1 MPPATTREALA
12 ALNAQQR
19 RAVEHGE
26 GPLLVVAG
34 AGTGKTRVITER
46 IRYLLESNPE
56 LAGENILGLTFTD
69 KAAGQ
74 MKSRVVKAVGERA
87 EGTWLSTFHSFC
99 LEKILRVANPDL
111 KILEDI
117 DHWILLRRNMA
128 ELDLKHFR
136 RLAEPGEFLND
147 FLQFFSR
154 CQDELVTPNDF
165 HTHVDNSRQTYL
177 ARRASL
183 DPDVRK
189 LEEEELDRQDELA
202 RVYRVSERLLR
213 ERNLLTFGAQLM
225 QAVQLLRTDAALL
238 QSLRDQFHYILVD
251 EFQDTNI
258 VQLELLW
265 LLAGERR
272 TIVAVGGVGQ

>member
-1 MPPATTREALA
+1 MPPATSRESSLG
-12 ALNAQQR
+12 LNSQQR
-19 RAVEHGE
+19 RAVEHGD

-74 MKSRVVKAVGERA
+74 MKSRVVRAIGERA
-87 EGTWLSTFHSFC
+87 EGIWLSTFHSFC
-99 LEKILRVANPDL
+99 LDKILRVANPDL

-117 DHWILLRRNMA
+117 DHWILLRRHMA

-147 FLQFFSR
+147 FLKFFSR

-165 HTHVDNSRQTYL
+165 QNYTDKSRQAHL

-183 DPDVRK
+183 EPDIRK

-213 ERNLLTFGAQLM
+213 ERNLLTFGAQLN
-225 QAVQLLRTDAALL
+225 ASRAITANGRHAFAESARSV
-238 QSLRDQFHYILVD
+238 SLHSSR
-251 EFQDTNI
+251 
-258 VQLELLW
+258 
-265 LLAGERR
+265 
-272 TIVAVGGVGQ
+272 